1 MSTTAKGMYHPYG
14 HARGLTV
21 GSFRITANATPTVQ
35 DDPGGIV
42 ASVAKP
48 GATTGVYVITLKRRY
63 SRIHGLANTN
73 SVAGFASSVSA
84 TSAGGTADNTITI
97 QIVNGAGAANDGAG
111 SVSTIAFFGYDA

>member
-42 ASVAKP
+42 ASVAKTP
-48 GATTGVYVITLKRRY
+48 ATTGVYVITLKRRY
-63 SRIHGLANTN
+63 SRIHGLGNNN
-73 SVAGFASSVSA
+73 SVAGLATSVA
-84 TSAGGTADNTITI
+84 VTSAGGTADNTITI